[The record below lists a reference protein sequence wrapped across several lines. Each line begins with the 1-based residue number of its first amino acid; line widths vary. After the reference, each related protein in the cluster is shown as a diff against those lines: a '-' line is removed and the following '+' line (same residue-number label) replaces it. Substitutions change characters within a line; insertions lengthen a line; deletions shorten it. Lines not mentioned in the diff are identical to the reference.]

1 MLNDSRVV
9 TALQTSNSTSCQ
21 DISIK
26 TYKLAREKKVTAV
39 NSLKCYLRV
48 EWKTRRLCML

>member
-48 EWKTRRLCML
+48 EWKTRLCML